1 MMIPDDFWASSIT
14 YHSGNVGYSQ
24 KMMKMGDYADSGPLW
39 QGARSFLDVESITI
53 VFGTRKG
60 VRKAVSKIDKMKNV
74 LSWTLLPPIPPE
86 LSV

>member
-24 KMMKMGDYADSGPLW
+24 KIMKMGDYADSGPLW
-39 QGARSFLDVESITI
+39 QGAWSFPDLESITI

-60 VRKAVSKIDKMKNV
+60 VRKAVSKIDTMKTV
-74 LSWTLLPPIPPE
+74 LSWTLL
-86 LSV
+86 LW